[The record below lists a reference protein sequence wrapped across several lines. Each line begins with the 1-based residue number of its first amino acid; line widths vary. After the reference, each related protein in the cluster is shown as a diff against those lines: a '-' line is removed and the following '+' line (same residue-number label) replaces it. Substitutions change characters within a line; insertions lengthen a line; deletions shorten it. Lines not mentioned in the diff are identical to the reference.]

1 LSWLLLLLLLWVTQ
15 ILGKMG
21 MECGVGLEV
30 GVNGNNF
37 TEMGG
42 KESNESFLH
51 TSNAKLMA

>member
-1 LSWLLLLLLLWVTQ
+1 
-15 ILGKMG
+15 